1 MLGGS
6 LREQLIHVLTEAAEI
21 EHNLLCS
28 YLYAAFSLKRGVA
41 EGLTEPEAD
50 AVARWHKLVMS
61 VALEEMS
68 HLALVNNLLV
78 CVGGSAHFNRPN
90 FPVPP
95 GYHPAG
101 FTVRLTPFDA
111 DTLKHFLY
119 LERPAGAP
127 LADGAKFAGSDA
139 PPREPPPTRIT
150 PSSEDYETIGELYE
164 IIEREL
170 KALYRRSGAAAF
182 PQASGRRQ
190 LGPAIVKLPALAV
203 IRSLDDALR
212 ALRSIVEQGEGA
224 REESA
229 DSHFARFSAIDEEW
243 GKLRQANPR
252 FAPAHPAAHDPV
264 MRVPPEGDKRVWIT
278 EPPARA
284 RLDLANA
291 VYAALLSVL
300 SQIYEPSDEATRK
313 ALAGCALALMSVL
326 TKLGESLARM
336 PASPEHPGVHA
347 GITFTSPR
355 NVGPRGGADLI
366 AERLREL
373 SDLYTGLFGEEAN
386 PIPGALRPLLDK

>member
-1 MLGGS
+1 M
-6 LREQLIHVLTEAAEI
+6 REQLIHVLTEAAEI

-28 YLYAAFSLKRGVA
+28 YLYAAFSLKRGVG
-41 EGLTEPEAD
+41 EGLTDSEAE
-50 AVARWHKLVMS
+50 AVGRWRKLVMS

-90 FPVPP
+90 LPVPA

-119 LERPAGAP
+119 LERPAGAAV
-127 LADGAKFAGSDA
+127 ADGAKFAGNDA

-164 IIEREL
+164 MIEREL
-170 KALYRRSGAAAF
+170 RALYRRSGNAAF
-182 PQASGRRQ
+182 PEASGRRQ
-190 LGPAIVKLPALAV
+190 LGPVIVKLPALAV
-203 IRSLDDALR
+203 IRSLEDALR
-212 ALRSIVEQGEGA
+212 ALRNIVEQGEGA
-224 REESA
+224 REEST
-229 DSHFARFSAIDEEW
+229 DSHFARFSAIDGEW
-243 GKLRQANPR
+243 RKLREANPR

-264 MRVPPEGDKRVWIT
+264 MRVPPEGDQRIWIT
-278 EPPARA
+278 DPQARA

-291 VYAALLSVL
+291 VYGALLSVL

-313 ALAGCALALMSVL
+313 ALAGCAMALMSVL
-326 TKLGESLARM
+326 TKLGEALARM
-336 PASPEHPGVHA
+336 PASAKHPGVNA

-355 NVGPRGGADLI
+355 NVGPRGDHRLI
-366 AERLREL
+366 AERLLEL
-373 SDLYTGLFGEEAN
+373 SDAYAVVVGEAAN
-386 PIPGALRPLLDK
+386 PIPQALAPLLGK